1 MRERKAKD
9 DVAGAQARLAAAQAE
24 VQLLS
29 HPPPRAGNYPPP
41 CQRGKSLNLWV
52 YGQR

>member
-1 MRERKAKD
+1 MADFKT
-9 DVAGAQARLAAAQAE
+9 
-24 VQLLS
+24 VQPND
-29 HPPPRAGNYPPP
+29 PPWLVEAFKLRGLTEGSNYPPP